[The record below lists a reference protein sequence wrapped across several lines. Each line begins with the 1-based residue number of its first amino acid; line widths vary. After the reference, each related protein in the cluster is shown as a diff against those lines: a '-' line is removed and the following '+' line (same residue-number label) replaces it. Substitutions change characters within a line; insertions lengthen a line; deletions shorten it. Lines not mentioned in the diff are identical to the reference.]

1 MYSIGLKKLTLVAK
15 AIQKKR
21 YEPHSVAFCQLRV
34 YILKLLRVCY
44 AIIGRQLHPS
54 QQHSCFVSQ
63 AGFYD
68 GFEIVSNSLNGGASQ
83 SIITAEF
90 DDDDIRAISFKRL
103 LDAFAPAVRRFA
115 TDAVVDQICLR
126 LRLRLQS
133 LLQQADPAR
142 ILRQAIAG
150 GQAVAEYHNR
160 SGCRSRRSGS
170 VRVDGGCTEDKRQKD
185 YQEFFHGRSR

>member
-1 MYSIGLKKLTLVAK
+1 MYSVGLKKLALVAK

-21 YEPHSVAFCQLRV
+21 YQPYSMAFCQLRV

-115 TDAVVDQICLR
+115 ADAVIDQICLR
-126 LRLRLQS
+126 LRLQS
-133 LLQQADPAR
+133 PLKQADPSR
-142 ILRQAIAG
+142 ILRQAIAS

-160 SGCRSRRSGS
+160 SGCRPRRSGS
-170 VRVDGGCTEDKRQKD
+170 VRVDGGCT
-185 YQEFFHGRSR
+185 

>member
-1 MYSIGLKKLTLVAK
+1 MYSVRLKKLTLVAK

-21 YEPHSVAFCQLRV
+21 YQPHSMAFRQLRE

-54 QQHSCFVSQ
+54 QQHSCLVSQ
-63 AGFYD
+63 AGLND
-68 GFEIVSNSLNGGASQ
+68 GFEIVSNRLDGGASQ
-83 SIITAEF
+83 SIIAAEF
-90 DDDDIRAISFKRL
+90 DDDDIRAISFKGL

-115 TDAVVDQICLR
+115 ADAVVDQICLR

-133 LLQQADPAR
+133 LLQQADPSR
-142 ILRQAIAG
+142 ILRQAIAS
-150 GQAVAEYHNR
+150 GQAVAEHHNR

-170 VRVDGGCTEDKRQKD
+170 VRVDGGCTKDKRQKD
-185 YQEFFHGRSR
+185 YQEFFHGGSS